1 MLKFI
6 NAFIIFVL
14 TAFCI
19 TMNAQA
25 ETVFQQGKASYYG
38 KAHHGK
44 KTASGKRFNMY
55 GMTAAHRTL
64 PFGTK
69 LKVTSKDTGKSVIVT
84 VNDRGPYIHGRIL
97 DLSQGAARQL
107 GMIQKGVGVVTLEK
121 IGDVI
126 KPPPSNDPIG
136 KVIDEV
142 IPISR
147 ADVHEDVLVQVD
159 PLARLIRDLQ
169 PE

>member
-1 MLKFI
+1 MLKLI

-44 KTASGKRFNMY
+44 KTASGKRFNMHA
-55 GMTAAHRTL
+55 MTAAHRSL
-64 PFGTK
+64 PFGTQ

-84 VNDRGPYIHGRIL
+84 INDRGPYAGGRIL
-97 DLSQGAARQL
+97 DLSQEAARQL
-107 GMIQKGVGVVTLEK
+107 GMIKQGVGVVTLEK
-121 IGDVI
+121 MNVKQDSVRRSSTERIEEPLLVAS
-126 KPPPSNDPIG
+126 SNLSDDIHLQIDPIA
-136 KVIDEV
+136 K
-142 IPISR
+142 
-147 ADVHEDVLVQVD
+147 
-159 PLARLIRDLQ
+159 LIQDLGH
-169 PE
+169 

>member
-1 MLKFI
+1 MLKLI

-44 KTASGKRFNMY
+44 KTASGKRFNMHA
-55 GMTAAHRTL
+55 MTAAHRSL
-64 PFGTK
+64 PFGTQ

-84 VNDRGPYIHGRIL
+84 INDRGPYAGGRIL
-97 DLSQGAARQL
+97 DLSQEAARQL
-107 GMIQKGVGVVTLEK
+107 GMIKQGVGVVTLEK
-121 IGDVI
+121 MNVKQDSVRRSSTERIEEPILVAS
-126 KPPPSNDPIG
+126 SNLPDDIHLQIDPIA
-136 KVIDEV
+136 K
-142 IPISR
+142 
-147 ADVHEDVLVQVD
+147 
-159 PLARLIRDLQ
+159 LIQDLGH
-169 PE
+169 

>member
-1 MLKFI
+1 MLKLI

-44 KTASGKRFNMY
+44 KTASGKRFNMHA
-55 GMTAAHRTL
+55 MTAAHRSL
-64 PFGTK
+64 PFGTQ

-84 VNDRGPYIHGRIL
+84 INDRGPYAGGRIL
-97 DLSQGAARQL
+97 DLSQEAARQL
-107 GMIQKGVGVVTLEK
+107 GMIKQGVGVVTLEK
-121 IGDVI
+121 MNVKQDSVRRSSTERIEEPLLVAT
-126 KPPPSNDPIG
+126 SNIPDDIHLQIDPIA
-136 KVIDEV
+136 K
-142 IPISR
+142 
-147 ADVHEDVLVQVD
+147 
-159 PLARLIRDLQ
+159 LIQDLGH
-169 PE
+169 

>member
-1 MLKFI
+1 MLKLI

-44 KTASGKRFNMY
+44 KTASGKRFNMHA
-55 GMTAAHRTL
+55 MTAAHRSL
-64 PFGTK
+64 PFGTQ

-84 VNDRGPYIHGRIL
+84 INDRGPYAGGRIL
-97 DLSQGAARQL
+97 DLSQEAARQL
-107 GMIQKGVGVVTLEK
+107 GMIKQGVGVVTLEK
-121 IGDVI
+121 INVKQDSVRRSSTERIEEPIMVVNSDIPDDVHLQI
-126 KPPPSNDPIG
+126 DPIT
-136 KVIDEV
+136 K
-142 IPISR
+142 
-147 ADVHEDVLVQVD
+147 
-159 PLARLIRDLQ
+159 LIQDLGH
-169 PE
+169 

>member
-1 MLKFI
+1 MLKLI

-44 KTASGKRFNMY
+44 KTASGKRFNMHA
-55 GMTAAHRTL
+55 MTAAHRSL
-64 PFGTK
+64 PFGTQ

-84 VNDRGPYIHGRIL
+84 INDRGPYAGGRIL
-97 DLSQGAARQL
+97 DLSQEAARQL
-107 GMIQKGVGVVTLEK
+107 GVIKQGVGVVTLEK
-121 IGDVI
+121 INV
-126 KPPPSNDPIG
+126 KPDSVRRSSTERIEEPILVVSSNLPDDIHLQIDPIA
-136 KVIDEV
+136 K
-142 IPISR
+142 
-147 ADVHEDVLVQVD
+147 
-159 PLARLIRDLQ
+159 LIQDLGH
-169 PE
+169 